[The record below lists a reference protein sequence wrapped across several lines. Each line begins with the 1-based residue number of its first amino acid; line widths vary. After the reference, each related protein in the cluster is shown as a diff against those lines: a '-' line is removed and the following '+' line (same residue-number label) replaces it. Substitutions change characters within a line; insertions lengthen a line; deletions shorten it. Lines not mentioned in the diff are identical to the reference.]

1 MSMRTA
7 FCFDLDGTVTT
18 TEVLPCIAAELG
30 IAAEMATLTRLTM
43 DGHIGFEDSFRLRC
57 AILGS
62 VPVERVREIVAGVP
76 LDAAL
81 VKFIQQRR
89 DDCYLVTGNLDIWI
103 QPIVDT
109 CRVRAFSSVATA
121 SSGRLTLHSILN
133 KASAIAEL
141 RSHYTR
147 IVAIGDGANDVP
159 MLRDADVAIAY
170 GGVHTPALVATHAAR
185 YVIHEGST
193 LCKMLEVL

>member
-1 MSMRTA
+1 MSTRTA
-7 FCFDLDGTVTT
+7 FCFDLDGTITT

-43 DGHIGFEDSFRLRC
+43 DGLIGFEDSFRLRC

-81 VKFIQQRR
+81 VKFIQERR
-89 DDCYLVTGNLDIWI
+89 DDCYIVTGNLDIWI
-103 QPIVDT
+103 QPIVEM
-109 CRVRAFSSVATA
+109 CRARAFSSVA
-121 SSGRLTLHSILN
+121 SVRDGRLTLHSILN

-141 RSHYTR
+141 RGQYTR
-147 IVAIGDGANDVP
+147 IVAVGDGANDVP

-170 GGVHTPALVATHAAR
+170 GGVHTPAVVATHTAR

-193 LCKMLEVL
+193 LCRMLEAL